1 MWSESRPEKTRQILG
16 EEPPRIYAAWLW
28 FLLTLFCL
36 RVIGQMLVAFLHVSF
51 LPPMEEWYS
60 GLIPYPW
67 LLMSQFFII
76 LVFGKVCIDFT
87 RREGF
92 FVVPRPTLGS
102 GLLTFGSV
110 YLAAMVIRYV
120 IRMSLYPHARWVGG
134 SIPIFFHWIIAGF
147 LLSVGGYHWSRIR
160 PKSKKHPY
168 LATGASWHTP
178 FPPGPTDGF
187 RRCPQDVG
195 PDKKVAELMR
205 STSEVRI

>member
-1 MWSESRPEKTRQILG
+1 MYSDGQRQNARTSRGKESPQR
-16 EEPPRIYAAWLW
+16 YAGWLW
-28 FLLTLFCL
+28 VLLALFCL

-92 FVVPRPTLGS
+92 FVVPRRALGS

-110 YLAAMVIRYV
+110 YFGVMVVRYV
-120 IRMSLYPHARWVGG
+120 IRMSLYPQERWMGG
-134 SIPIFFHWIIAGF
+134 SIPLDTRELHPFGWALPVGPDPPQIGETLVSCRRC
-147 LLSVGGYHWSRIR
+147 LLAHS
-160 PKSKKHPY
+160 
-168 LATGASWHTP
+168 L
-178 FPPGPTDGF
+178 PPGPTDVRDGF

-205 STSEVRI
+205 STLEVNI